1 MRIKTNERVHVL
13 DEVTRTRR
21 QRKAL
26 EALEKD
32 NFQDDLPASSRLIS
46 DHRMQLNKKFQQR
59 FSVANDAD
67 NHHAGDSSLKE
78 STASSTGNLN
88 ANQSQSHA
96 AENMEISGKKK
107 KAKPE
112 SRLLRFKKTFAALCE
127 EEVKGLLIHCRFIF
141 VLFWFCLVFIAVD
154 C

>member
-1 MRIKTNERVHVL
+1 MFKVRIKTNERVHVL

-32 NFQDDLPASSRLIS
+32 NFQDDLPTSSRLIS

-67 NHHAGDSSLKE
+67 NHNGDSSLKE
-78 STASSTGNLN
+78 TSTGSLN
-88 ANQSQSHA
+88 SNHSQSHA
-96 AENMEISGKKK
+96 TENMEITGKKK

-112 SRLLRFKKTFAALCE
+112 SRLLRFKKTFAALYE
-127 EEVKGLLIHCRFIF
+127 EEVNK
-141 VLFWFCLVFIAVD
+141 
-154 C
+154 

>member
-32 NFQDDLPASSRLIS
+32 NFQDDLPTSSRLIS

-59 FSVANDAD
+59 FSVANDAE
-67 NHHAGDSSLKE
+67 NYNGDSSLKE
-78 STASSTGNLN
+78 TSTGPLSS
-88 ANQSQSHA
+88 NQSQSHA
-96 AENMEISGKKK
+96 AENMETSGKKK

-112 SRLLRFKKTFAALCE
+112 SRLLRFKKTFAALYE
-127 EEVKGLLIHCRFIF
+127 EEVNK
-141 VLFWFCLVFIAVD
+141 
-154 C
+154 